1 MIEVRSDGHLVVAG
15 TGFKVRILAEIVKYR
30 GLSAEEIPGT
40 YSLSLDQV
48 RAGLAY
54 YYDHQSEV
62 DAEIERLERY
72 AEAYWEAHPQESLV
86 TRRLRRGGHVLWESG

>member
-15 TGFKVRILAEIVKYR
+15 TGFKVRILAEIVKHH
-30 GLSAEEIPGT
+30 GLSAEGIAEN
-40 YSLSLDQV
+40 YSISLGEAA
-48 RAGLAY
+48 AGLAY
-54 YYDHQSEV
+54 YQDHKSEV

-86 TRRLRRGGHVLWESG
+86 TRRLRRGGHILWESS